1 MVAKNRI
8 VEMKRNV
15 WIQEDLFVL
24 LYIIRFYAYIEIRK
38 VVQ

>member
-8 VEMKRNV
+8 VEMKINV

-24 LYIIRFYAYIEIRK
+24 LYVRIKSNNIEIRK
-38 VVQ
+38 VVH

>member
-8 VEMKRNV
+8 VEMKINV

-24 LYIIRFYAYIEIRK
+24 LCIIRFYAYIEIRK